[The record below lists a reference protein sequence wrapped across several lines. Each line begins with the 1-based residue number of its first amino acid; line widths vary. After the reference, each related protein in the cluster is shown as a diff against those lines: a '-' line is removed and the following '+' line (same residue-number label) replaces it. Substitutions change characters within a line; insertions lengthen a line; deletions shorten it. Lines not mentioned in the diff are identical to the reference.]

1 MLRIL
6 YIHFLHCSSF
16 LLVAMAVKTWFSLL
30 ALAMVVAQLI
40 GTGMAYE
47 RPPARKMYIVLDDDD
62 QDPTHPEQVSILLF
76 LPEFF
81 FVLLSDSLRSGGV
94 LGCEGECLA
103 VRKRGLG
110 GLGLDGLTL
119 RLAASWVLGW
129 IKFIF
134 SWTSLL
140 FGIEIWGGNSNFYW
154 RENSLKCCYKFRIAH
169 RWVCMD
175 DVSKFKGGTI

>member
-1 MLRIL
+1 
-6 YIHFLHCSSF
+6 
-16 LLVAMAVKTWFSLL
+16 
-30 ALAMVVAQLI
+30 
-40 GTGMAYE
+40 MAYE

-119 RLAASWVLGW
+119 RLAASWVLGG
-129 IKFIF
+129 
-134 SWTSLL
+134 S
-140 FGIEIWGGNSNFYW
+140 
-154 RENSLKCCYKFRIAH
+154 NSLSRELVFCLVLKFGVGILISTG
-169 RWVCMD
+169 V
-175 DVSKFKGGTI
+175 KIL